1 MCIRDRFRRLGYKS
15 MKEKGALLETR
26 APGPFK
32 ARFLELKRSIDAY
45 DTLGT
50 MLNHKIDQEWME
62 TKTNLLKKA
71 EVAEAEAL
79 FLYCLKKGEEN
90 DVTAETLCST
100 ARLNTPSNIFE
111 SMFHPLRDAVEK
123 AEEYKPYK

>member
-1 MCIRDRFRRLGYKS
+1 MCIRDSNS
-15 MKEKGALLETR
+15 MKAKGEVLETR
-26 APGPFK
+26 EKTQFK
-32 ARFLELKRSIDAY
+32 DRIIELKKSIDAY

-50 MLNHKIDQEWME
+50 MLHQNIDQEWMK
-62 TKTNLLKKA
+62 TKRNLLKKA

-79 FLYCLKKGEEN
+79 FLYCLKRGEEN

-111 SMFHPLRDAVEK
+111 SMFPPLRDAVEK